1 MNYKIMKVFYYTFFA
16 NVVLAFL
23 AISLA
28 FSAEIAGPESVQIG
42 QLATFSADVEGD
54 WIVVPAKGV
63 GVAKDSGKKAMYLA
77 ATREGELT
85 VIFFG
90 VEAGTPVITQRA
102 LTVGTPEPAPAPE
115 PSPAPTPKLNL
126 TDAEREAASEAFQA
140 VINGIEAGTI
150 RTPQG
155 ARATFKKT
163 LVQKTVNCANGQC
176 SLSANVSKAIS
187 EWERSMDLT
196 TLDGIREGFEKAKSG
211 L

>member
-1 MNYKIMKVFYYTFFA
+1 MKKLRFETLA
-16 NVVLAFL
+16 AFL
-23 AISLA
+23 AFFLSSLTFCTA
-28 FSAEIAGPESVQIG
+28 AEITGPDSVEVG
-42 QLATFSADVEGD
+42 ELATFSADVEGD

-63 GVAKDSGKKAMYLA
+63 GVAKDSGKKALYLS
-77 ATREGELT
+77 ATREGDFT
-85 VIFFG
+85 IIFFS
-90 VEAGTPVITQRA
+90 VENGQPVITQRA
-102 LTVGTPEPAPAPE
+102 VTVGNPEPEPQPEPQPEPKPEPA
-115 PSPAPTPKLNL
+115 LNL
-126 TDAEREAASEAFQA
+126 TDAEKEAVSSAFQA

-155 ARATFKKT
+155 ARATFKST